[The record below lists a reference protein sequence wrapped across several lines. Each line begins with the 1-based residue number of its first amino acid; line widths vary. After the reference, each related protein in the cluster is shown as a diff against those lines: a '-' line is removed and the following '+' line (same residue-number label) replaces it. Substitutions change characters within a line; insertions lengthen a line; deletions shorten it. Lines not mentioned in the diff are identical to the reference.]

1 MRGTSKGKLCAIAL
15 LVILS
20 AESVFAAPR
29 DGYHSWRRIRHFI
42 VAILDQLG
50 GPRP

>member
-20 AESVFAAPR
+20 AHGVFAAPR
-29 DGYHSWRRIRHFI
+29 DGSHNWRRIRHFI
-42 VAILDQLG
+42 VAILEQMG